1 MRSQEGT
8 FMRTLLFAL
17 LLLPLALGTANAQT
31 GNAQAGKTLWEGPA
45 TQCRNCHGTN
55 GEGAFGPDLAGRGL
69 SVAQFIRA
77 VRQPWGIM
85 PAFIESQISDS
96 EMADFVAYFNTLKP
110 VATPG
115 PWRFEVPQNA
125 PAGQRV
131 GLATV
136 GCLQCHGPTMNGPRQ
151 DMGMVG
157 ADFSWFTSMVYGH
170 TVAMPKQWQILEEMP
185 AIRVRMG
192 NYSPQ
197 RVPEALLRE
206 IWTFA
211 QDLGPR
217 AGVAGR
223 VSAGVSGADG
233 VTYTI
238 NVENGGLKG
247 KGLTAED
254 LTVNVVVPAGTKV
267 VRTTGANFQGERQD
281 ADLKANVAVWRL
293 NRLAPK
299 EHQTYTLTLSR
310 AATANDNVRGV
321 VRWTKPTVKT
331 GPIDQANI
339 AAAPVTPAT
348 Q

>member
-1 MRSQEGT
+1 
-8 FMRTLLFAL
+8 MRTLLFAL
-17 LLLPLALGTANAQT
+17 LFLPLALGSAAAQT

-55 GEGAFGPDLAGRGL
+55 GEGAFGPDLAGRRL
-69 SVAQFIRA
+69 TVPQFAHA

-96 EMADFVAYFNTLKP
+96 EIADLVAYFNGLPP
-110 VATPG
+110 VEKPG
-115 PWRFEVPQNA
+115 PWRFPVPQGA
-125 PAGQRV
+125 PRGQQV
-131 GLATV
+131 GLATI

-151 DMGMVG
+151 DAGAVG

-170 TVAMPKQWQILEEMP
+170 TVAMPKQWQILGETP

-192 NYSPQ
+192 NYSQ
-197 RVPEALLRE
+197 SRIPESLLRE
-206 IWTFA
+206 LWAYA
-211 QDLGPR
+211 QDLGFRP
-217 AGVAGR
+217 GVEGR
-223 VSAGVSGADG
+223 FAAGVSGPDG
-233 VTYTI
+233 VTYTL
-238 NVENGGLKG
+238 NVGNIGLPG

-267 VRTTGANFQGERQD
+267 VRTTGANYQGERQD
-281 ADLKANVAVWRL
+281 AELKANVAVWRL

-299 EHQTYTLTLSR
+299 EHQAYTITLSR

-321 VRWTKPTVKT
+321 IRWTKPTVKT
-331 GPIDQANI
+331 GPVDQVNLVPPP
-339 AAAPVTPAT
+339 AAPAT

>member
-1 MRSQEGT
+1 
-8 FMRTLLFAL
+8 MRTLLFAL
-17 LLLPLALGTANAQT
+17 LLLPLAWGTAHAQT
-31 GNAQAGKTLWEGPA
+31 GSAQAGKTLWEGPA

-69 SVAQFIRA
+69 TVAQFTRA

-96 EMADFVAYFNTLKP
+96 EMADLVAYFNTLKP
-110 VATPG
+110 VAKPG

-131 GLATV
+131 GLATI
-136 GCLQCHGPTMNGPRQ
+136 GCLQCHGPIFNGPRQ
-151 DMGMVG
+151 DAGAVG
-157 ADFSWFTSMVYGH
+157 ADFSWLTGMVYGH
-170 TVAMPKQWQILEEMP
+170 TVAMPKQWQVLGEKP

-192 NYSPQ
+192 NYNPQ
-197 RVPEALLRE
+197 RVPESVLRE
-206 IWTFA
+206 LWTWA
-211 QDLGPR
+211 QDLGFRPGVEGQIT
-217 AGVAGR
+217 AGP
-223 VSAGVSGADG
+223 SGSEGA
-233 VTYTI
+233 TYNI
-238 NVENGGLKG
+238 NVGNIGLPG

-267 VRTTGANFQGERQD
+267 VRTTGANYQGERQD
-281 ADLKANVAVWRL
+281 AELKATVAVWRL

-299 EHQTYTLTLSR
+299 EHQAYTLTLSR
-310 AATANDNVRGV
+310 AATASDNVRGV

-331 GPIDQANI
+331 GPVDQVNLAPP
-339 AAAPVTPAT
+339 PVTPAT